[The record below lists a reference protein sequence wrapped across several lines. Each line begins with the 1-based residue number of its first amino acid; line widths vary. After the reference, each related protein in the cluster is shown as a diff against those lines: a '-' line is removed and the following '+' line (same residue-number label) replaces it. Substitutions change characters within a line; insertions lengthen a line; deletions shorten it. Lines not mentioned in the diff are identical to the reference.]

1 MSSEDLVRI
10 LGNITDRVEAL
21 EAKKTGFVK
30 VNNIEFKVEDLSVD
44 SIVTKLTEEQLSSYL
59 VGILE

>member
-44 SIVTKLTEEQLSSYL
+44 SIVTKLTEEQLSNYL

>member
-30 VNNIEFKVEDLSVD
+30 VNNIEFKV
-44 SIVTKLTEEQLSSYL
+44 
-59 VGILE
+59 

>member
-1 MSSEDLVRI
+1 MSSKDLVRI
-10 LGNITDRVEAL
+10 LGNITNRVEAL

-30 VNNIEFKVEDLSVD
+30 VNNIEFNVEDLPVD
-44 SIVTKLTEEQLSSYL
+44 SIVTKLTEEQLSNYL